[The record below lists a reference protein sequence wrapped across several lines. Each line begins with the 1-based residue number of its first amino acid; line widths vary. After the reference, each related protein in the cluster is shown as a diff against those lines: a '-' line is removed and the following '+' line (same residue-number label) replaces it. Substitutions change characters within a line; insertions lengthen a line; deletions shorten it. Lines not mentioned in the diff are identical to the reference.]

1 MFKKVLVPAVFAA
14 SVSANAFAAATLA
27 DADAL
32 FAKRDDSVENT
43 KAARAAYQAVIDSG
57 VKDADLVK
65 AAEGLLRAYV
75 YEGNALIA
83 KDTDANKKAR
93 KAIFAECNKAV
104 ETISPAN
111 LGFASPVY
119 FYFKASC
126 TAYEAE
132 VSSPLERL
140 VALPKLLQTLSTGL
154 STAGGDTYE
163 GGGLKRVKAAVKGNV
178 EAKGLPGGL
187 FNPEEALTLVNEAIE
202 APAYEGNV
210 DGFLFCE
217 NFYRK
222 AVTLQTLDR
231 KAEAKELAAQAVTDF
246 TGYLADGLI
255 PEFIRAETS
264 HCIGQVKALGESL

>member
-1 MFKKVLVPAVFAA
+1 MLKKILVPFALA
-14 SVSANAFAAATLA
+14 TTVSANAFAADLA
-27 DADAL
+27 EADAL
-32 FAKRDDSVENT
+32 FAKRDGSVENT

-65 AAEGLLRAYV
+65 AAEGLLRTYI

-83 KDTDANKKAR
+83 KDSDENKKAR
-93 KAIFAECNKAV
+93 KAVFAECNKAV

-111 LGFASPVY
+111 LGSDSPVY

-132 VSSPLERL
+132 VSGVLERL
-140 VALPKLLQTLSTGL
+140 VALPKLLATLASGL

-163 GGGLKRVKAAVKGNV
+163 GGGLKRVKAAVKGNI

-187 FNPEEALTLVNEAIE
+187 FNPEEALTLINEAIE

-222 AVTLQTLDR
+222 AVTLNTLEK
-231 KAEAKELAAQAVTDF
+231 KAEAKELAAQTVTDF
-246 TGYLADGLI
+246 TAYLTDGLI
-255 PEFIRAETS
+255 PELIRAETS
-264 HCIGQVKALGESL
+264 HCISQVKTFGESL